1 MKMAHERDIAK
12 INKDHRENT
21 DRLVEQLRKDLAEL
35 QKKHEQLLKEKE
47 EGQSAGSAQMSGG
60 DLELATAGLKSEVE
74 KSEERCQEL
83 EKLLADQKAAYEV
96 LLDTIKEKEMAT
108 EELEAQLKTLQE
120 MNKQVHQ

>member
-1 MKMAHERDIAK
+1 MAHERDIAK

-96 LLDTIKEKEMAT
+96 LLDTIKEKEMAA